1 MALKGARVEEK
12 EFAGEAS
19 KMCSC
24 ESKEW
29 HEKKAKC
36 EKARMCGAEWSGL
49 HYIRRGGE
57 KIKEGVVGGWIL
69 GL

>member
-12 EFAGEAS
+12 EFAGEGS

-36 EKARMCGAEWSGL
+36 EKARL